1 MIDKDVLLKLVTEDV
16 VINIMQENG
25 SPLYN
30 TSVDGQTKQRC
41 LWFRTICHGGDSH
54 KLCFFTESKDFYCY
68 TNCGRM
74 NFFEFIKR
82 IRDAKNEEFYTKVIC
97 YVAQKVG
104 KTISRNRHGF
114 TSEVSGAIRE
124 EVSEMD
130 RQSEDIKRRALFGDA
145 RIKTNY
151 NDKKS
156 ILKYFDNN
164 TFYKGW
170 IDEGISIETM
180 QKFGIEWYDY
190 QKYIIIPHYDID
202 GNLVGI
208 RRRSLKPEDVNNKY
222 MPLFIAGEDFGHS
235 LGLNLYGL
243 YENKDAIK
251 RLKKAIIVE
260 GEKSVLK
267 SDSYFGNKSCA
278 VATCGFNISDWQIRA
293 LEKLGVEKVY
303 LGFDKDFDEHK
314 EELYKKDKDVYA
326 NYLRYK
332 NRLDTIAE
340 RLNNTFNVRLLK
352 DINGQL
358 GEKDSPFDKGKD
370 VFDIIYKNANSR
382 KMVTSNKHKDSVIIN
397 KRKILA

>member
-1 MIDKDVLLKLVTEDV
+1 MDVFGLVSKLEDCSYGDAIKIVTKRLGISNQNRKGFNTKYEYEQD
-16 VINIMQENG
+16 
-25 SPLYN
+25 YN
-30 TSVDGQTKQRC
+30 TGMLNYKKYIEAKEQT
-41 LWFRTICHGGDSH
+41 IYD
-54 KLCFFTESKDFYCY
+54 E
-68 TNCGRM
+68 N
-74 NFFEFIKR
+74 
-82 IRDAKNEEFYTKVIC
+82 
-97 YVAQKVG
+97 
-104 KTISRNRHGF
+104 
-114 TSEVSGAIRE
+114 
-124 EVSEMD
+124 
-130 RQSEDIKRRALFGDA
+130 
-145 RIKTNY
+145 
-151 NDKKS
+151 
-156 ILKYFDNN
+156 ILKYFDAN

-267 SDSYFGNKSCA
+267 SDSYFGNKSCT

-303 LGFDKDFDEHK
+303 LGFDKDFDERYEDTYK
-314 EELYKKDKDVYA
+314 QDKLLYE
-326 NYLRYK
+326 NYKRY
-332 NRLDTIAE
+332 LE
-340 RLNNTFNVRLLK
+340 RLRILSQRLASSFSVFLIKDSNNLLK
-352 DINGQL
+352 L
-358 GEKDSPFDKGKD
+358 KDSPFDEGKEKCKILLKEASPVYTCD
-370 VFDIIYKNANSR
+370 
-382 KMVTSNKHKDSVIIN
+382 SNKIC
-397 KRKILA
+397 RMLR

>member
-180 QKFGIEWYDY
+180 QKFGIEWYNY

-222 MPLFIAGEDFGHS
+222 MPLFIAGEEFGHS

-267 SDSYFGNKSCA
+267 SDSYFGNKSCT

-303 LGFDKDFDEHK
+303 LGFDKDFDERYEDTYK
-314 EELYKKDKDVYA
+314 QDKLLYE
-326 NYLRYK
+326 NYKRY
-332 NRLDTIAE
+332 LE
-340 RLNNTFNVRLLK
+340 RLRILSQRLASSFSVFLIKDSNNLLK
-352 DINGQL
+352 L
-358 GEKDSPFDKGKD
+358 KDSPFDEGKEKCKILLKEALPVYTCD
-370 VFDIIYKNANSR
+370 
-382 KMVTSNKHKDSVIIN
+382 SNKIC
-397 KRKILA
+397 RMLR